1 MLNSAL
7 RHSKTS
13 RRSGFTLAEVLVTL
27 AIIAILAAVLLPA
40 LNNQISKGESGRVVQ
55 DLGAVQTAVNG
66 FVSDVRRYP
75 RTPAQLTTK
84 PLTTD
89 LDINGAA
96 YNTLA
101 TKWKGPYLSKVASS
115 TGMGGSISPSFV
127 SLADGGSNYLT
138 VVLTGIPTAD
148 FNSLD
153 EILDEGNTGLTTG
166 SLRQVPAST
175 TINYLAVPIQ

>member
-1 MLNSAL
+1 MINSAL

-40 LNNQISKGESGRVVQ
+40 LNSQISKGESGRVVS
-55 DLGAVQTAVNG
+55 DLGAIQSAVNG
-66 FVSDVRRYP
+66 FVSDVHRYP
-75 RTPAQLTTK
+75 RTAAQLTTK
-84 PLTTD
+84 PLAAE

-115 TGMGGSISPSFV
+115 TGMGGSIVQQFTNV
-127 SLADGGSNYLT
+127 ADGTSNYLQ
-138 VVLTGIPTAD
+138 VSLTGIPAAD

-153 EILDEGNTGLTTG
+153 EILDDGNTGALTG
-166 SLRQVPAST
+166 SLRQPAAST
-175 TINYLAVPIQ
+175 TINFFAVPIQ

>member
-1 MLNSAL
+1 L

-40 LNNQISKGESGRVVQ
+40 LNSQVGKGESGRVVS
-55 DLGAVQTAVNG
+55 DLGAIQSAVNG
-66 FVSDVRRYP
+66 FVADVHRYP

-89 LDINGAA
+89 LDINSAA

-101 TKWKGPYLSKVASS
+101 NKWKGPYLSKVASS

>member
-75 RTPAQLTTK
+75 RNPAQLTTK

-115 TGMGGSISPSFV
+115 TGMGGSISPLFV
-127 SLADGGSNYLT
+127 SLADGGSTLRLRGQVDGGSMSGTMGGSGTN
-138 VVLTGIPTAD
+138 GDGKWTATRK
-148 FNSLD
+148 
-153 EILDEGNTGLTTG
+153 G
-166 SLRQVPAST
+166 PAPKLGQET
-175 TINYLAVPIQ
+175 DD

>member
-7 RHSKTS
+7 RNSNTP

-40 LNNQISKGESGRVVQ
+40 LNSQISKGESGRVVS
-55 DLGAVQTAVNG
+55 DLGAIQSAVNG
-66 FVSDVRRYP
+66 FVADVRRYP
-75 RTPAQLTTK
+75 RNPAQLTTK
-84 PLTTD
+84 PLSSD
-89 LDINGAA
+89 LDINDAA

-101 TKWKGPYLSKVASS
+101 NKWKGPYLSKVASS
-115 TGMGGSISPSFV
+115 TGMGGSISPAFIP
-127 SLADGGSNYLT
+127 LPDGGNRYLT

-153 EILDEGNTGLTTG
+153 EILDEGNTGLSTG

-175 TINYLAVPIQ
+175 TIHYLAVPIQ